1 MRGLR
6 RRQDSTKSRE
16 LESFQAMMAEQ
27 KRSLAALA
35 ARLRD
40 EPAVA
45 AAGEGAEAEAAPE
58 QEKGRGQG
66 QEGLD
71 TGQVRG
77 RGERSGAGWGST
89 L

>member
-35 ARLRD
+35 ARLQD

-45 AAGEGAEAEAAPE
+45 AAVEGAEAEAAPE
-58 QEKGRGQG
+58 QAKGRG

-77 RGERSGAGWGST
+77 RTGAGWGFDA
-89 L
+89 LRLR